1 MRFDFILAGLF
12 FSLGSLLLGSAVYL
26 LARKERLFGLKR
38 FAALTFVIG
47 FVCVIEGMTA
57 LADGET
63 ALLILSLIQFSA
75 LPFYAPLWF
84 LITKQSAEERRDV
97 SLTLRIFLYSLSF
110 LFVVLTLFHAID
122 FVPELEM
129 LSHLVFTGHA
139 IVNDPTIGSGFTA
152 IVFDKG
158 WAFYLM
164 IAYQAALGF
173 ASGICHLARC
183 LKPKDALCAKNGI
196 FLAAFSFLL
205 SGIAISTLFST
216 QTLLVDATPFFAAL
230 TLFFA
235 FTWLYRNDLFDLVPR
250 AYQLVFQSA
259 PEPIIIL
266 DRERRLLRMNAQA
279 AKEHPA
285 ALMDVRTPLE
295 ELEPSIVEFR
305 KTLVSGGS
313 VEIERPEGV
322 FHRVTLE
329 AMNGANGRVKGYL
342 LAYRDVT
349 VHKQE
354 VRKLES
360 MASLDDLT
368 QILNRRAFF
377 KEATAAFDSAV
388 VEKRPLSIVMFDLDD
403 FKDVNDIYGHQAGDY
418 VLEQMTAMFDKLT
431 DPSCVFA
438 RYGGEEFILFRKDKG
453 PADSMKFA
461 EKLRGKLETAEFLY
475 QKRKIKCTASFGVAG
490 TESSIVKS
498 LEQYIKDADLAL
510 YDAKHQGKNRVCG
523 R

>member
-1 MRFDFILAGLF
+1 MRFDFILAGLL
-12 FSLGSLLLGSAVYL
+12 FSLGTLLLGSALYL

-47 FVCVIEGMTA
+47 FVCVIEGMSA

-63 ALLILSLIQFSA
+63 ALLFLSLLQFSA

-97 SLTLRIFLYSLSF
+97 ALPLRVILYSISIV
-110 LFVVLTLFHAID
+110 FVILTWFHAVSFI
-122 FVPELEM
+122 PELQA
-129 LSHLVFTGHA
+129 LGHLFFSGHA
-139 IVNDPTIGSGFTA
+139 IVNDPTIGSGFVG

-164 IAYQAALGF
+164 IGYQAVLGI
-173 ASGICHLARC
+173 ASGICHFVRC
-183 LKPKDALCAKNGI
+183 VKPKETQCGKNGI
-196 FLAAFSFLL
+196 FLAAFSFVL
-205 SGIAISTLFST
+205 SAIAVSTLFST
-216 QTLLVDATPFFAAL
+216 QTLLVDATPFFAAIML
-230 TLFFA
+230 YFA
-235 FTWLYRNDLFDLVPR
+235 FSWLYRNDLFDLVPR

-259 PEPIIIL
+259 PEPILIL
-266 DRERRLLRMNAQA
+266 DRDYRLVRMNAQA

-285 ALMDVRTPLE
+285 ALMRIRTPLE
-295 ELEPSIVEFR
+295 ELEPGIAEFR
-305 KTLVSGGS
+305 KTVVSGGS

-329 AMNGANGRVKGYL
+329 AMNGANGRVKGFL

-388 VEKRPLSIVMFDLDD
+388 VEKRPLSVVMFDLDD

-418 VLEQMTAMFDKLT
+418 VLEQMASMFEAIMDS
-431 DPSCVFA
+431 SCVFA
-438 RYGGEEFILFRKDKG
+438 RYGGEEFIIFRKDKG
-453 PADSMKFA
+453 PADSMKLA
-461 EKLRGKLETAEFLY
+461 EKLRGRLEASEFLY
-475 QKRKIKCTASFGVAG
+475 QKRKIKCTASFGVSG
-490 TESSIVKS
+490 SESSIVKS